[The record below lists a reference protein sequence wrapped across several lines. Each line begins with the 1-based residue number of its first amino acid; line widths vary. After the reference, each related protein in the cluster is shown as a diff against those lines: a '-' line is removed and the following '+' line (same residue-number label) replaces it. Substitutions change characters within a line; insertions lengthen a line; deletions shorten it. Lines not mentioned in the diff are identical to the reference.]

1 MIKVDM
7 DKISNLIQEIEIY
20 RMEGTMKYTFTINQV
35 GICQAGL
42 QSKTDLIDWAI
53 IDYLKD
59 WFFAEK
65 RKTILN
71 QEDGKQYTWLNY
83 NHLLES
89 NPLLTEREGKRLK
102 KLDKHLIGIRLKRLK
117 NLNLIKFFQ
126 TKDNTIYFS
135 LTDFCVETCFFQTKK
150 LKDNTTYVQN
160 EHRAMSIT
168 DTAQVLDPPS
178 SKVATSFAG
187 AKEVSTPA
195 KAGIDRISEKKEKEV
210 SKTNQV
216 FDLWC
221 DKFEKK
227 FGTKYTANFG
237 ANKKFCQILGKV
249 YDIKVIEEFID
260 EFFRINP
267 NENYLIKNRGYNLL
281 TMQGI
286 LTLVQSIW
294 KKNKDKEEQEKEN
307 RMLYE

>member
-1 MIKVDM
+1 
-7 DKISNLIQEIEIY
+7 
-20 RMEGTMKYTFTINQV
+20 MEGTMKYTFTINQA

-65 RKTILN
+65 KKTILR

-89 NPLLTEREGKRLK
+89 NPLLTERDGKRLK

-117 NLNLIKFFQ
+117 NLNLIKLFQ
-126 TKDNTIYFS
+126 EKDNTIYFT
-135 LTDFCVETCFFQTKK
+135 LTEFCVETCFFQQKK
-150 LKDNTTYVQN
+150 STIRTELVSEDKPTYVQN

-178 SKVATSFAG
+178 SRGVTSFAG

-195 KAGIDRISEKKEKEV
+195 KAGIDRISEKKEKKEKEV

-227 FGTKYTANFG
+227 FNTKYTANFG
-237 ANKKFCQILGKV
+237 ADKKFCQILGKV
-249 YDIKVIEEFID
+249 YDIKVIDEFID
-260 EFFRINP
+260 EFFRITP
-267 NENYLIKNRGYNLL
+267 NENYLIKSRGYNLL

-307 RMLYE
+307 RKLYE